1 MILKNSFLLSYA
13 FAVIASVLLSGNLLA
28 NETYSIGNEEKLNF
42 KYFVSGIP
50 MSGEFYIDKT
60 SFAIDFNKEEQSR
73 FYIKIDLK
81 KSTAG
86 FPLATKAMLGS
97 SVLNSEKYPFMEF
110 KSTNISK
117 RGMRYEINGLLSLRG
132 LKKNITIFVIGKKDN
147 KENAKTLNFGINS
160 SINRFEFGADGY
172 SLLVGKEIKLN
183 SNITL
188 IKKEW
193 DG

>member
-1 MILKNSFLLSYA
+1 MVLKSSLLFSFIVV
-13 FAVIASVLLSGNLLA
+13 FITSVLLSGNLLA
-28 NETYSIGNEEKLNF
+28 KEIYTIRSSEKLNF

-50 MSGEFYIDKT
+50 ISGEFYIDKT
-60 SFAIDFNKEEQSR
+60 SFTIDFNKEEQSS

-117 RGMRYEINGLLSLRG
+117 RGVRYEISGLLNLRG
-132 LKKNITIFVIGKKDN
+132 LKKNVTIFVIGKKDN
-147 KENAKTLNFGINS
+147 KENAKTLNFGIKS
-160 SINRFEFGADGY
+160 SINRYEFGADGY
-172 SLLVGKEIKLN
+172 SRLVGKEIKLN

-188 IKKEW
+188 IKKE
-193 DG
+193 